1 MKPPSQD
8 NICISGQR
16 LIRLTDGAMG
26 NHCQVQR
33 PWQKTSVATDGM
45 GADLFWQ
52 YGDTISTGKSHDDS
66 FTIFYGDSDWK
77 CLVDDHVSAIG

>member
-1 MKPPSQD
+1 
-8 NICISGQR
+8 
-16 LIRLTDGAMG
+16 MG

-45 GADLFWQ
+45 AADLFWQ
-52 YGDTISTGKSHDDS
+52 FGDTISSGKSHDDS
-66 FTIFYGDSDWK
+66 FTIYYGDSDWK